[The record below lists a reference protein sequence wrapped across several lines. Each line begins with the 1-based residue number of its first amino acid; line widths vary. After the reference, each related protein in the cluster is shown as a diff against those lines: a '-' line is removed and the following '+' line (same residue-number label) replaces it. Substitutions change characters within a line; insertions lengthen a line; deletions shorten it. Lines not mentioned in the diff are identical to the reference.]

1 MSKQTIEDLRAE
13 NKRLRQALRDIADP
27 MSKWRRELRDDERLN
42 GPMCIALLADPET
55 YKDMARRALRG
66 EGE

>member
-1 MSKQTIEDLRAE
+1 MDEQTPKDLRAE

-42 GPMCIALLADPET
+42 GPMCICLLYTSPSPRD
-55 YKDMARRALRG
+55 
-66 EGE
+66 

>member
-1 MSKQTIEDLRAE
+1 MDEQTPKDLRAE

-27 MSKWRRELRDDERLN
+27 MSKWRRELRDDEQLN

-55 YKDMARRALRG
+55 YKDMARRALRS
-66 EGE
+66 